1 MLSRGL
7 DMQPTATDASKPGAI
22 KAAVLREASLVPVRD
37 ELFHRLDSDLALVVP
52 LWDEAPSKA
61 E

>member
-1 MLSRGL
+1 
-7 DMQPTATDASKPGAI
+7 MQPTATDASKPGAI